1 MSKQPEQRIAFT
13 HSADN
18 TQIAYALSGEG
29 EPLVRAGTWLTHI
42 QYDWESP
49 IWSHWFHLMSERHT
63 LVRYDPRGCGLS
75 ERKVTDISL
84 DKWVDDLAAVV
95 DNLEL
100 ETFPLFGMSQG
111 AAVSIMYALRYP
123 ERVSHL
129 TLYAPV
135 VTGWKGSKNAVSLR
149 WAMMEKLVVSGWGEE
164 NLAFPSMF
172 AQLFLPD
179 ARPEYIRWYAETQKK
194 STSKDVAVLMMKA
207 LSELRLFSLLKQLKV
222 PTLVIQVA
230 GDQVISADQVKGIA
244 GEIPDSRFFSI
255 DSNNHILLESEPGWQ
270 EFKKIFA
277 AHIPSGSDSVPAPV
291 SSAPTSN
298 VSKTIEELS
307 KREREVLMQLAKG
320 LSNKEIAN
328 AFFISEKTVR
338 NHISNIFAKIGVTSR
353 TQALVLA
360 KELNL

>member
-1 MSKQPEQRIAFT
+1 MMKQPEQRIAFT
-13 HSADN
+13 HSADH

-29 EPLVRAGTWLTHI
+29 PPLVRAGTWLTHI
-42 QYDWESP
+42 QHDWESP
-49 IWSHWFHLMSERHT
+49 IWSHWFALMSQQHT

-75 ERKVTDISL
+75 ERKVTNISL

-95 DNLEL
+95 DKLEL

-111 AAVSIMYALRYP
+111 AAVSVMYALRYP

-135 VTGWKGSKNAVSLR
+135 VTGWKDRNGTLSAR
-149 WAMMEKLVVSGWGEE
+149 WAMMEKLVGSGWGEE

-194 STSKDVAVLMMKA
+194 STSKEVAVLMMKA
-207 LSELRLFSLLKQLKV
+207 LSEIRLFSLLKQLKV

-230 GDQVISADQVKGIA
+230 GDQVISADSAKGIA
-244 GEIPDSRFFSI
+244 GEIANSQFISI
-255 DSNNHILLESEPGWQ
+255 DSNNHILLEDESGW
-270 EFKKIFA
+270 EDFKKVFST
-277 AHIPSGSDSVPAPV
+277 HIPSASDSVST
-291 SSAPTSN
+291 SSASSANLALTMDQL
-298 VSKTIEELS
+298 T
-307 KREREVLMQLAKG
+307 KREKEVLIQLAKG

-328 AFFISEKTVR
+328 VLFISEKTVR
-338 NHISNIFAKIGVTSR
+338 NHISNIFSKIGATSR
-353 TQALVLA
+353 TQALVIA
-360 KELNL
+360 QELNL